1 MIGTFLIFP
10 ISWFCIIFAV
20 AVAVI
25 IVIAVI
31 AVIAIITATVDDANV
46 VIVSLIQQ
54 QYRYKIVDSFF
65 FIFI

>member
-20 AVAVI
+20 AVI

-31 AVIAIITATVDDANV
+31 AVITAAVNDANV
-46 VIVSLIQQ
+46 VIVSLILG
-54 QYRYKIVDSFF
+54 
-65 FIFI
+65 